1 MSLYRPTARNFMED
15 SENRIHS
22 DDIAK
27 QLGFDGALVAGVA
40 VFGLMTHPLVCA
52 LGADWLDGCT
62 ARLRLIKPAY
72 DGDVL
77 SIEHTEPNRE
87 HLVRCT
93 ARGGTL
99 LAELRSRPGIAPLS
113 ELSTRPGGAPM
124 GERPV
129 VTWDAIHQNEPFPP
143 WSWTPTAE
151 ENATSASQI
160 DDSLELYRTG
170 IVHPQLI
177 LSQANAAFSNRFV
190 LSAWLHVGSEVAFR
204 ERLMVGDAV
213 EVRTVPTR
221 KWRKKDHEFVELHVA
236 YVVGDTVKTEITHT
250 AIFKVARPAA

>member
-15 SENRIHS
+15 SENRMHS
-22 DDIAK
+22 DAIAK

-40 VFGLMTHPLVCA
+40 VFGHMTHPLVSA
-52 LGADWLDGCT
+52 LGAAWLDEFT
-62 ARLRLIKPAY
+62 ASLRLFKPAY

-77 SIEHTEPNRE
+77 SIEHTETHRE
-87 HLVRCT
+87 HLVQCT

-99 LAELRSRPGIAPLS
+99 LAEVRSRPGIAAES
-113 ELSTRPGGAPM
+113 ELSTRPGGAPA

-129 VTWDAIHQNEPFPP
+129 VTWDAIHENEAFPT
-143 WSWTPTAE
+143 WSWTPTEE
-151 ENATSASQI
+151 ENATTASQI
-160 DDSLELYRTG
+160 DDALELYRTG

-177 LSQANAAFSNRFV
+177 LSQANSAFSNRFV

-204 ERLMVGDAV
+204 KRLMVGDKV

-250 AIFKVARPAA
+250 AIFKVAAHAS